1 MGTKTQTEERKFN
14 KYKEEE
20 KQALVEMTK
29 KDLLTF
35 SMWCHKD
42 YQPAWFHERI
52 AEELMKIENG
62 ENKRLMIFMPPRHGK
77 TAEANIDFSGW
88 YMGKHPDREVVA
100 ASYNAELVQEFG
112 FKFRELVS
120 SQAYKDIFGDTLRED
135 SKSKSRMITT
145 KGGGYTA
152 VGVGGSLTGK
162 DAHLII
168 IDDPIKGRA
177 QADSKL
183 IRDEVWNWMASTVY
197 TRLFKSTAI
206 VVIQT
211 RWHKD
216 DLSGRLIEKMEMGG
230 EQWTIINFPAI
241 ALEDEVYKGKIV
253 RREGEAL
260 WPEQFPL
267 NMLEM
272 QKEMM
277 GTYEF
282 SALYQQ
288 NPITSENQEFKPEW
302 IQTATWNEVKKL
314 NTRRFLTV
322 DTAISKTDTS
332 DSTGLCLNFVDG
344 ENNWYFKSWKLR
356 INPKQLIDTLF
367 QLYEDWNIE
376 KIGIEETTY
385 LHAIRPFFEQEMRKR
400 GKFPHVVPLKH
411 MNTQKETR
419 IRGLIPRY
427 ESKSIYHIETSCR
440 DLELEMFDFPK
451 AKHDDVLDA
460 TAYQLQISQ
469 QAFPKDGAKIRPF
482 KQTSFA

>member
-1 MGTKTQTEERKFN
+1 MSKTQEERHFT
-14 KYKEEE
+14 KYTEEE
-20 KQALVEMTK
+20 KQAIAHVAN

-35 SMWCHKD
+35 SIWSHKG
-42 YQPAWFHERI
+42 YEPAWFHERI
-52 AEELMKIENG
+52 AEELMKIETG

-77 TAEANIDFSGW
+77 SALGNIDFSAW
-88 YMGKHPDREVVA
+88 YLGKHPDREVVA

-112 FKFRELVS
+112 FKFRQLVS
-120 SQAYKDIFGDTLRED
+120 SQAYIDVFGDILRED

-145 KGGGYTA
+145 SGGGYTA

-183 IRDEVWNWMASTVY
+183 IRDEVWNWMTSTVY
-197 TRLFKSTAI
+197 TRLFKTTAI

-216 DLSGRLIEKMEMGG
+216 DLSGRLIEKMEECG
-230 EQWTIINFPAI
+230 EEWTIINFPAI
-241 ALEDEVYKGKIV
+241 ALEDETYKGKII

-260 WPEQFPL
+260 WPENFPL
-267 NMLEM
+267 PMLQM

-277 GTYEF
+277 GTYDF

-302 IQTATWNEVKKL
+302 IQVAQWKDVKKMA
-314 NTRRFLTV
+314 TRRFLTV
-322 DTAISKTDTS
+322 DTAISKTDNA
-332 DSTGLCLNFVDG
+332 DSTGFCLNFVDS
-344 ENNWYFKSWKLR
+344 ENNWYFKAWKMR

-367 QLYEDWNIE
+367 QLHEEWNIE

-385 LHAIRPFFEQEMRKR
+385 LHAIKPFFDEECRKR
-400 GKFPHVVPLKH
+400 NKFPYIVPMKH

-427 ESKSIYHIETSCR
+427 EAKSIYHIENTCR
-440 DLELEMFDFPK
+440 NLEDEMFDFPK
-451 AKHDDVLDA
+451 GKHDDVIDA
-460 TAYQLQISQ
+460 AAYQLQISQ
-469 QAFPKDGAKIRPF
+469 QAFKKDENKIKPF